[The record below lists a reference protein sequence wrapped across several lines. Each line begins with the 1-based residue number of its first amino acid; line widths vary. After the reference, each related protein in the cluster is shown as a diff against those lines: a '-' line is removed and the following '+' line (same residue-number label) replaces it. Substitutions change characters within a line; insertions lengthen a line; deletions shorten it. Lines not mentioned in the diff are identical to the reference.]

1 VWKYGFDVVDV
12 NTAVNSA
19 GAILR
24 GEGAP
29 PSQKSGPSV
38 PPTGMLY
45 IISRNVSPKKPRNY
59 STCSLL
65 HTF

>member
-1 VWKYGFDVVDV
+1 MWKYGFDVVDV

-38 PPTGMLY
+38 PPT
-45 IISRNVSPKKPRNY
+45 NAVSKGVY
-59 STCSLL
+59 GAMFDFVLVTSLCEVCVAV
-65 HTF
+65 